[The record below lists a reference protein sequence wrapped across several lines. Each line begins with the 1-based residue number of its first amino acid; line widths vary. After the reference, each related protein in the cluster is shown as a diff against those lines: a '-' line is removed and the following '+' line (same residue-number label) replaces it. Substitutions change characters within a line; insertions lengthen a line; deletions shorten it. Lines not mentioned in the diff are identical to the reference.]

1 MNSLLPSYGNATMR
15 SFHYGQIH
23 MLHNHLKSAFVG
35 IYMTGNIG
43 LFVVAAYNLISKG
56 GSLAWVGAAIASA
69 AVSCL
74 FCLYYAGHLPRTTRH
89 IPALLVATTL
99 GTVLAGIGFAYG
111 MEGPAA
117 SSPFLATL
125 GLSMVGT
132 LAYLYWYSILER
144 PSANALRVGETL
156 PAFKLAN
163 ETGQQVGIESLFGA
177 PLLLVFYRGNWCPLC
192 MAQVRELA
200 DQCREFQERGVT
212 VVLISPQPQN
222 KSAKLAK
229 RLDTPFRFFVDAGGQ
244 AARNLGL
251 CHIGG
256 LPLGL
261 QVLGYNTDTVLPTV
275 IVTDKNGKIVF
286 VDQTENYRMRPG
298 LEALLEAMPRKEK
311 PETAFHA
318 SWLGPRHKPV

>member
-1 MNSLLPSYGNATMR
+1 
-15 SFHYGQIH
+15 

-35 IYMTGNIG
+35 IYMTGNIA
-43 LFVVAAYNLISKG
+43 LFLMSVYKLISDG
-56 GSLAWVGAAIASA
+56 SSLAWVGAAIASG

-99 GTVLAGIGFAYG
+99 GTVLAGMGFAYG
-111 MEGPAA
+111 GEGQAA
-117 SSPFLATL
+117 SPPFLAAL
-125 GLSMVGT
+125 ALSMAGT

-144 PSANALRVGETL
+144 SATNALHVGETL
-156 PAFKLAN
+156 PTLN
-163 ETGQQVGIESLFGA
+163 LVDETGQPVGIESLFGV

-200 DQCREFQERGVT
+200 DQCREFQQRGVT
-212 VVLISPQPQN
+212 VVLISPQPQT

-229 RLDTPFRFFVDAGGQ
+229 QLGTPFRFLVDPGGQ
-244 AARNLGL
+244 AARNLGIN
-251 CHIGG
+251 HIGG

-261 QVLGYNTDTVLPTV
+261 QVFGYNTDTVLPTV

-286 VDQTENYRMRPG
+286 VDITENYRMRPG
-298 LEALLEAMPRKEK
+298 LEALLEAMPSKEK
-311 PETAFHA
+311 QGDSVPYVMAKATA
-318 SWLGPRHKPV
+318 

>member
-1 MNSLLPSYGNATMR
+1 
-15 SFHYGQIH
+15 

-35 IYMTGNIG
+35 IYMTGNIA
-43 LFVVAAYNLISKG
+43 LFLIAVYKLISDG
-56 GSLAWVGAAIASA
+56 SSLAWVGTAIASG

-89 IPALLVATTL
+89 IPALLVATTF
-99 GTVLAGIGFAYG
+99 GTVLAGIGLAYG
-111 MEGPAA
+111 REGQAA
-117 SSPFLATL
+117 NPPFLAAL
-125 GLSMVGT
+125 ALSMAGT

-144 PSANALRVGETL
+144 PAANALRVGETL
-156 PAFKLAN
+156 PALNLAD
-163 ETGQQVGIESLFGA
+163 ETGQAVGIESLFGV

-200 DQCREFQERGVT
+200 DQCREFQQRGVT

-229 RLDTPFRFFVDAGGQ
+229 RLGTPFRFLVDPGGQ
-244 AARNLGL
+244 AARKLGIG
-251 CHIGG
+251 HIGG

-261 QVLGYNTDTVLPTV
+261 QVFGYHTDTVLPTV

-286 VDQTENYRMRPG
+286 VDKTENYRMRPG
-298 LEALLEAMPRKEK
+298 LETLLDAMPMKEK
-311 PETAFHA
+311 QGETVFHP
-318 SWLGPRHKPV
+318 S

>member
-1 MNSLLPSYGNATMR
+1 
-15 SFHYGQIH
+15 

-35 IYMTGNIG
+35 IYMTGNIA
-43 LFVVAAYNLISKG
+43 LFLMSVYKLILDGS
-56 GSLAWVGAAIASA
+56 SLAWVGAAIASG

-74 FCLYYAGHLPRTTRH
+74 FCLYYAGHQPRTTRH

-111 MEGPAA
+111 GKGQSA
-117 SSPFLATL
+117 SAPFLAAL
-125 GLSMVGT
+125 ALSMAST

-144 PSANALRVGETL
+144 SAANTLHVGEAL
-156 PAFKLAN
+156 PTVNLVD
-163 ETGQQVGIESLFGA
+163 EIGQPVGIKSLFGV

-200 DQCREFQERGVT
+200 DQCREFQQRGVT

-229 RLDTPFRFFVDAGGQ
+229 RLGTPFRFFVDPGGQ
-244 AARNLGL
+244 AARNLGIN
-251 CHIGG
+251 HIGG

-261 QVLGYNTDTVLPTV
+261 QVFGYNTDTVLPTV
-275 IVTDKNGKIVF
+275 IVIDKNGKIVF
-286 VDQTENYRMRPG
+286 VDKTENYRMRPG
-298 LEALLEAMPRKEK
+298 LEALLEAMPRNELVQ
-311 PETAFHA
+311 E
-318 SWLGPRHKPV
+318 SSLR